1 MKKKV
6 DFDHHAEEYEK
17 VLSEDL
23 SMFGDDSGYFA
34 EYKIRLVKE
43 KISFNPVNILD
54 FGCGIGRNL
63 KYLRKYFPDSNI
75 SGCDISQKSIEIAIK
90 NNPNTDFFIINDEKI
105 KEHKNKFDLIFTS
118 CVFHHIKPD
127 IRKDSM
133 SIIDTMLKD
142 KGIFFIFEHNPY
154 NPVTRKI
161 VKDCIWDADAIL
173 LKTKETVSLTEDK
186 GFKLKEIKYTL
197 FFPAYLSGFRFLEKY
212 MGFLPLG
219 GQYYIIA
226 EK

>member
-1 MKKKV
+1 M
-6 DFDHHAEEYEK
+6 
-17 VLSEDL
+17 
-23 SMFGDDSGYFA
+23 
-34 EYKIRLVKE
+34 
-43 KISFNPVNILD
+43 N
-54 FGCGIGRNL
+54 
-63 KYLRKYFPDSNI
+63 
-75 SGCDISQKSIEIAIK
+75 
-90 NNPNTDFFIINDEKI
+90 
-105 KEHKNKFDLIFTS
+105 
-118 CVFHHIKPD
+118 
-127 IRKDSM
+127 
-133 SIIDTMLKD
+133 IIDTMLKD

-186 GFKLKEIKYTL
+186 GFKLKDKKYTL